1 MSKKR
6 ASFLKPAE
14 QMVAERPQYIP
25 PETMAVST
33 PLDRETARMEAEED
47 QRRTV
52 MEGEYRA
59 RNRART
65 LLSLEVTRTSSPS
78 ERLRIILPEG
88 CPFGLR
94 WCDEEYR
101 DKMGMDIWTAVTAEE
116 FDDLKQFVNVDQ
128 VHVRENGLV
137 MAGRLFLAKA
147 PRAKLEARNALHY
160 QRSQRAL
167 RQAAEGRTP
176 LMRKTGHGESSA
188 AVSAGL
194 STGQL
199 EDRVNAAS
207 GEDPLVRFTSQLRD
221 DSLKGY

>member
-14 QMVAERPQYIP
+14 QLVAEGPQYVP

-33 PLDRETARMEAEED
+33 PLDAETARMEAEED
-47 QRRTV
+47 QRRKV

-78 ERLRIILPEG
+78 ERLRIVLPEG

-116 FDDLKQFVNVDQ
+116 FEDLKQYVNADQ
-128 VHVRENGLV
+128 VRVRENGLV

-160 QRSQRAL
+160 QRSQRNL
-167 RQAAEGRTP
+167 KQASEGQTP
-176 LMRKTGHGESSA
+176 LMRRTGQGEHSA
-188 AVSAGL
+188 AVPAGL

-199 EDRVNAAS
+199 EERVNRS
-207 GEDPLVRFTSQLRD
+207 GGDPLVKFTSQLRD